1 MVYEA
6 MKRTME
12 KTMIMLQNR
21 YVVDLFSKIRSK
33 NIGTTE
39 ITSLC
44 NRACQRLPKGR
55 ATTLRNT
62 LVKWKIRDATANFQ
76 KSRYENTKTWREVK
90 PLLVSERIIAEY
102 EELWSREKSK
112 EAKRHKDHLKSKLE
126 FLTKKY
132 SAKTKIPDTIH
143 GVNVAD
149 QPIPPTFSSEPRIY
163 GEVALSKFEKETL
176 ALPPKFALY
185 ENIDPLKLEIQVEKA
200 NSKLRWSINQK
211 EKDREGNF
219 RPERDQLFNPVT
231 NTFNFRDMRGTDV
244 PFNRRIKLPPAVNI
258 TLESKMRS
266 LSEKLKDATKEYID
280 RTSNKQTNLSHNQTK
295 GLKSLRNKISSGDI
309 VIYQTDKSGRFS
321 VDTIENYKEAVSCH
335 VGGDTVITIKEHKM
349 IEEIANAHAR
359 CWVRILGA
367 GTHQDDQK
375 RIKKN
380 FLSRNA
386 PPAPLYGLRKDH
398 KFTPDPKKG
407 PPTRPVCGANEAAT
421 KRLSYLLNFI
431 VSEVWK
437 NNTNTVCLS
446 TEEMVAAIDEV
457 NRRDHPR
464 GLIIGSTDVVA
475 PYPSL
480 DINFTADKVCDI
492 IRQSP
497 IKFTNL
503 WYEELSLYVAVNS
516 TQAEIDS
523 LGLTDVCPKR
533 TTNMGQRPAVKSL
546 NPQTEEKRRKNW
558 ADPEQPPDESQ
569 KRELIIRALHIAI
582 KFVMNNH
589 TYTFGNQIRKQ
600 AKGGPIGLDI
610 TGAIAQIYMIWWAE
624 ELKSRLSR
632 LLIEIEAKKCYV
644 DDINIAM
651 PPTEPGLRY
660 QDGAIIMDENL
671 IAHDTGIPEDLRTM
685 LLYQSIANDIHPSTQ
700 VEIDCPSKH
709 SDKRMPLLD
718 IKVWVEKNGDRR
730 KIMHEHYAKDVSSKM
745 VINAKSALPMNTKRT
760 VLVQE
765 GLRILLNCSRDL
777 PWKNKVKHLENLS
790 LRMQYS
796 GYPMKFRYE
805 VIDSAYKA
813 YKNLLGKE
821 TAGERPLYRDRE
833 WNKIERRKQK
843 DNKKLNWYGEDSC
856 VFIPCTPG
864 SHLAKRYRKI
874 IKEEGLS
881 IRVVEVAGP
890 QLKRK
895 LQKSDPFK
903 EKTCGRL
910 DCFICSTGGRG
921 PCDAPGVSYDI
932 ICLDCDDDNRYDDK
946 YIGET
951 SYSGYTRGG
960 EHLNNLRLKKTSC
973 RMYRHMM
980 EKHNGLRPNF
990 QMNVT
995 GVYGKD
1001 TMLRQISEAIRIRHA
1016 NPEKLMNNKSEWN
1029 TQIVP
1034 QVVIERT

>member
-1 MVYEA
+1 
-6 MKRTME
+6 
-12 KTMIMLQNR
+12 
-21 YVVDLFSKIRSK
+21 
-33 NIGTTE
+33 
-39 ITSLC
+39 
-44 NRACQRLPKGR
+44 
-55 ATTLRNT
+55 
-62 LVKWKIRDATANFQ
+62 
-76 KSRYENTKTWREVK
+76 
-90 PLLVSERIIAEY
+90 
-102 EELWSREKSK
+102 
-112 EAKRHKDHLKSKLE
+112 
-126 FLTKKY
+126 
-132 SAKTKIPDTIH
+132 
-143 GVNVAD
+143 
-149 QPIPPTFSSEPRIY
+149 
-163 GEVALSKFEKETL
+163 
-176 ALPPKFALY
+176 
-185 ENIDPLKLEIQVEKA
+185 
-200 NSKLRWSINQK
+200 
-211 EKDREGNF
+211 
-219 RPERDQLFNPVT
+219 
-231 NTFNFRDMRGTDV
+231 
-244 PFNRRIKLPPAVNI
+244 
-258 TLESKMRS
+258 
-266 LSEKLKDATKEYID
+266 
-280 RTSNKQTNLSHNQTK
+280 
-295 GLKSLRNKISSGDI
+295 
-309 VIYQTDKSGRFS
+309 
-321 VDTIENYKEAVSCH
+321 
-335 VGGDTVITIKEHKM
+335 
-349 IEEIANAHAR
+349 
-359 CWVRILGA
+359 
-367 GTHQDDQK
+367 
-375 RIKKN
+375 
-380 FLSRNA
+380 
-386 PPAPLYGLRKDH
+386 
-398 KFTPDPKKG
+398 
-407 PPTRPVCGANEAAT
+407 
-421 KRLSYLLNFI
+421 
-431 VSEVWK
+431 
-437 NNTNTVCLS
+437 
-446 TEEMVAAIDEV
+446 
-457 NRRDHPR
+457 
-464 GLIIGSTDVVA
+464 
-475 PYPSL
+475 
-480 DINFTADKVCDI
+480 
-492 IRQSP
+492 
-497 IKFTNL
+497 
-503 WYEELSLYVAVNS
+503 
-516 TQAEIDS
+516 
-523 LGLTDVCPKR
+523 
-533 TTNMGQRPAVKSL
+533 
-546 NPQTEEKRRKNW
+546 
-558 ADPEQPPDESQ
+558 
-569 KRELIIRALHIAI
+569 
-582 KFVMNNH
+582 MNNH

-610 TGAIAQIYMIWWAE
+610 TGAIAQIYIIWWAE
-624 ELKSRLSR
+624 QLMSRLSH
-632 LLIEIEAKKCYV
+632 LVIEIEAKKCYV

-777 PWKNKVKHLENLS
+777 PWENKVKHLENLS